1 MYNMFQRTL
10 NGADMINA
18 TSLNLPRTEN
28 AVRVN
33 GEFGTAGQ
41 VLAKDSNNKL
51 NWSRVDD
58 VEIPDGSI
66 GGSKLKSDISITTTG
81 DITATNI
88 TATNLL
94 KTNTTLDLP
103 NTTTAINITDG
114 GGNGSAG
121 QVLVK
126 DNDNKLAWDF
136 VDDIEIPNRS
146 ITHTKLVEKTIT
158 DAEIADNAI
167 ITRTINDE
175 AVTNAKIK
183 AGTIEGDRLKNQTI
197 EDGKIKDGTITGG
210 KLASDIAISTSGDIT
225 GAVINATDHFVQTAS
240 NGPIENTFT
249 GKLTTTNNVQGA
261 DIIATDNFSQTGTS
275 ANTLA
280 GPITSTSADASSF
293 SGTLTTASYQQST
306 TGQNDLTGALHLTKA
321 GNGTAPVQYASGGFA
336 LQVGTDAIN
345 SDVYISRNLIVDGL
359 IRGDIVGDVSD
370 THIQTQSLIVKE
382 LSAGGTTGITVK
394 DNFDIILMDNNAGSE
409 QIRISLDS
417 SAGTINLADAGGT
430 TSIVING
437 TNGDITLNQGDYILN
452 SQYGVFKGYDYAG
465 QKSLIKDVDF
475 KDTTNTNLPGRIF
488 TKNWS
493 PQLSGGLQVRWTY
506 TAVSSNE
513 ATNNWHDASGED
525 VYGGSRGHL
534 DLTNIVPRT
543 SKVRGRLRMN
553 MACNYQMGIRLK
565 YKIGAGGWNNG
576 MGYLCLGDDWT
587 DTDNPEYLGRKTW
600 IWETQTLDIT
610 PGTTMSF
617 RPEIFIKYAPE
628 PYPGKQPAPPASYPA
643 NFARVQFWVGSVA
656 GNTAPTEDTNSDL
669 PAVFEIIELPAELT
683 YNSTS
688 PGTYPAGMLSSESEG
703 GYDTGDPV
711 SDDY

>member
-1 MYNMFQRTL
+1 MFQRTL

-18 TSLNLPRTEN
+18 TSLNLPPNEN
-28 AVRVN
+28 AVRIN
-33 GEFGTAGQ
+33 GDFGTAGQ

-51 NWSRVDD
+51 NWSRVDE

-66 GGSKLKSDISITTTG
+66 GGAKLKSDISITTSG

-94 KTNTTLDLP
+94 KTNTTLELP
-103 NTTTAINITDG
+103 NTTSALQIAG
-114 GGNGSAG
+114 GIGAGSAG

-126 DNDNKLAWDF
+126 DDNNLLAWDF
-136 VDDIEIPNRS
+136 VDDIEIPDRS
-146 ITHTKLVEKTIT
+146 ITHSKLVEKTIT
-158 DAEIADNAI
+158 EAEIADDAI

-210 KLASDIAISTSGDIT
+210 KLASDIAISTTGDIT
-225 GAVINATDHFVQTAS
+225 GATITAQDHFVQTTT
-240 NGPIENTFT
+240 NGPVENTFT
-249 GKLTTTNNVQGA
+249 GKLTTTNNVQGV
-261 DIIATDNFSQTGTS
+261 DIIATDNFSQTGTTL
-275 ANTLA
+275 NTFGGGIEISSGAFTQTSGAQNTFGGGIDLTS
-280 GPITSTSADASSF
+280 GSTSTFA
-293 SGTLTTASYQQST
+293 
-306 TGQNDLTGALHLTKA
+306 GALHLTKA
-321 GNGTAPVQYASGGFA
+321 GNGTAPVQYANGGFA

-475 KDTTNTNLPGRIF
+475 KDTTNTNLAGRTF
-488 TKNWS
+488 TKNWN

-506 TAVSSNE
+506 TASSSNE
-513 ATNNWHDASGED
+513 ATNNWFDASGED
-525 VYGGSRGHL
+525 TYGGSRGHL

-587 DTDNPEYLGRKTW
+587 DGDTPEYLGRKTW
-600 IWETQTLDIT
+600 IWETQTLDVT

-628 PYPGKQPAPPASYPA
+628 PPYGQPPAPPASYPA

-656 GNTAPTEDTNSDL
+656 GNTAPSEDTNSDL